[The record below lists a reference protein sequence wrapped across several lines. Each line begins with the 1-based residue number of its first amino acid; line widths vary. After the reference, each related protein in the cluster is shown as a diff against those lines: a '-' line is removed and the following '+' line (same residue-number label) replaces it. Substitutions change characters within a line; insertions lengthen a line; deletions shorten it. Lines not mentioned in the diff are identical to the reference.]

1 MAPKKCSPAG
11 IAAKAAGRKPKL
23 SVAKAVPKPAAVKAK
38 AKTKAKAKAF
48 APAPP
53 PQDERLEANVKRQK
67 TSHDGNDSAALPNDR
82 KGSGGPLISDFMIM
96 IPKQE
101 PQEDSFAGDVIC
113 KEEGPPSPV
122 GTVTLD
128 SFVNGFQSEGDW
140 KTKLQES
147 WKSLDDGDLAS
158 LMQQAVECPM
168 LKEYK
173 ILQDT
178 KPNNPVDDFK
188 LFVHWLVQKKVSS
201 RITAS
206 AAASMSDKPVS
217 PEHRGGLPD
226 DTAEQQAPTAAA
238 TTQELH
244 STSSTALE
252 ETAETAAA
260 PMADQRVSGSPD
272 DPAKQ
277 QAPTEAAE
285 TQEGLHST
293 FSTVLQETEETA
305 AATTAATASMS
316 DQPVSPEHR
325 GGLPDDTAKQQA
337 PTADATQEE
346 LHSTSST
353 ALQETAETAAAPM
366 AHQPVSAS
374 PKHGYT
380 SPDDPAKQQAPTE
393 AAETQEGLHSTFSTF
408 LQETEETAAAAT
420 TAAAASMS
428 DKPVSPEHRGGLPDD
443 TAEQQAPTAA
453 ATTQEL
459 HNTSSTALEEAAET
473 AAAPMADQRVSG
485 SPDDPAKQQAPTEAA
500 ETQEGL
506 RSTFSTVLQ
515 ETEETAAATTAAT
528 ASMSDQPVSPE
539 HRGGLPDDTAKQQ
552 APTAADATQ
561 EELHSASSTALQE
574 TAETAAAPM
583 AHQPVSASPKHGYT
597 SPDDPAKQQA
607 ATHPAATLDK
617 MGNTRSTA
625 PLETAN
631 KHKATSISAA
641 SAKTDVEFVE
651 VFLEDEAKCVAA
663 VKQHHLFPA
672 YLKFCQKHKPFIH
685 FDWTHPGDGKQVDTV
700 RNIRHFNSYLK
711 NAEAPLLDISKLLR
725 QYEAAMFDYDS
736 TDDYV
741 FPDLLLRVR
750 SHPMFNEFIEDVYTN
765 IEEPRYIQSGWT
777 FGSWPHNDFK
787 KFNTF
792 LIQKGQPPID
802 LAEAWPAI
810 LAGWHYGLSTAELDL
825 LSEEDFIS
833 ALSAAQGH
841 PLFREFW
848 SSQLLEKPHQP
859 RFASSSAHQVS
870 NLESFVIYL
879 RDTVKA
885 YMKAGVAGEE
895 HFNKYFGKMAPEET
909 AGEGKQEQ
917 VEVEESK
924 QAAMEWWSNC
934 DPEFIANSLMN
945 DENCPYCLEDEISR
959 VKKFEHFAEYFHFLK
974 KEEFV
979 DDDYSYGDPEGDPV
993 EDLVHFLRWF
1003 QKSPH
1008 SKINTET
1015 VTKRLDQKEAACASS
1030 LACNMMLFQ
1039 TH

>member
-244 STSSTALE
+244 
-252 ETAETAAA
+252 
-260 PMADQRVSGSPD
+260 
-272 DPAKQ
+272 
-277 QAPTEAAE
+277 
-285 TQEGLHST
+285 
-293 FSTVLQETEETA
+293 
-305 AATTAATASMS
+305 
-316 DQPVSPEHR
+316 
-325 GGLPDDTAKQQA
+325 
-337 PTADATQEE
+337 
-346 LHSTSST
+346 
-353 ALQETAETAAAPM
+353 
-366 AHQPVSAS
+366 
-374 PKHGYT
+374 
-380 SPDDPAKQQAPTE
+380 
-393 AAETQEGLHSTFSTF
+393 
-408 LQETEETAAAAT
+408 
-420 TAAAASMS
+420 
-428 DKPVSPEHRGGLPDD
+428 
-443 TAEQQAPTAA
+443 
-453 ATTQEL
+453 
-459 HNTSSTALEEAAET
+459 NTSSTALEEAAET

-641 SAKTDVEFVE
+641 SAKTDFEFVE
-651 VFLEDEAKCVAA
+651 VFLEDEANV
-663 VKQHHLFPA
+663 
-672 YLKFCQKHKPFIH
+672 
-685 FDWTHPGDGKQVDTV
+685 W
-700 RNIRHFNSYLK
+700 
-711 NAEAPLLDISKLLR
+711 
-725 QYEAAMFDYDS
+725 
-736 TDDYV
+736 
-741 FPDLLLRVR
+741 
-750 SHPMFNEFIEDVYTN
+750 
-765 IEEPRYIQSGWT
+765 
-777 FGSWPHNDFK
+777 
-787 KFNTF
+787 
-792 LIQKGQPPID
+792 
-802 LAEAWPAI
+802 
-810 LAGWHYGLSTAELDL
+810 
-825 LSEEDFIS
+825 
-833 ALSAAQGH
+833 
-841 PLFREFW
+841 
-848 SSQLLEKPHQP
+848 QL
-859 RFASSSAHQVS
+859 
-870 NLESFVIYL
+870 
-879 RDTVKA
+879 
-885 YMKAGVAGEE
+885 
-895 HFNKYFGKMAPEET
+895 
-909 AGEGKQEQ
+909 
-917 VEVEESK
+917 
-924 QAAMEWWSNC
+924 
-934 DPEFIANSLMN
+934 
-945 DENCPYCLEDEISR
+945 
-959 VKKFEHFAEYFHFLK
+959 
-974 KEEFV
+974 
-979 DDDYSYGDPEGDPV
+979 
-993 EDLVHFLRWF
+993 
-1003 QKSPH
+1003 
-1008 SKINTET
+1008 
-1015 VTKRLDQKEAACASS
+1015 
-1030 LACNMMLFQ
+1030 
-1039 TH
+1039 

>member
-238 TTQELH
+238 TTQEL
-244 STSSTALE
+244 
-252 ETAETAAA
+252 
-260 PMADQRVSGSPD
+260 R
-272 DPAKQ
+272 
-277 QAPTEAAE
+277 
-285 TQEGLHST
+285 
-293 FSTVLQETEETA
+293 
-305 AATTAATASMS
+305 
-316 DQPVSPEHR
+316 
-325 GGLPDDTAKQQA
+325 
-337 PTADATQEE
+337 
-346 LHSTSST
+346 
-353 ALQETAETAAAPM
+353 
-366 AHQPVSAS
+366 
-374 PKHGYT
+374 
-380 SPDDPAKQQAPTE
+380 
-393 AAETQEGLHSTFSTF
+393 
-408 LQETEETAAAAT
+408 
-420 TAAAASMS
+420 
-428 DKPVSPEHRGGLPDD
+428 
-443 TAEQQAPTAA
+443 
-453 ATTQEL
+453 
-459 HNTSSTALEEAAET
+459 NTSSTALEEAAET

-528 ASMSDQPVSPE
+528 AFMSDQPVSPE

-641 SAKTDVEFVE
+641 SARTDVEFVE

>member
-23 SVAKAVPKPAAVKAK
+23 SVAKA
-38 AKTKAKAKAF
+38 
-48 APAPP
+48 
-53 PQDERLEANVKRQK
+53 RLEANVKRQK

-188 LFVHWLVQKKVSS
+188 LFVHWLVQKK
-201 RITAS
+201 
-206 AAASMSDKPVS
+206 
-217 PEHRGGLPD
+217 
-226 DTAEQQAPTAAA
+226 
-238 TTQELH
+238 
-244 STSSTALE
+244 
-252 ETAETAAA
+252 
-260 PMADQRVSGSPD
+260 
-272 DPAKQ
+272 
-277 QAPTEAAE
+277 
-285 TQEGLHST
+285 
-293 FSTVLQETEETA
+293 
-305 AATTAATASMS
+305 
-316 DQPVSPEHR
+316 
-325 GGLPDDTAKQQA
+325 
-337 PTADATQEE
+337 
-346 LHSTSST
+346 
-353 ALQETAETAAAPM
+353 
-366 AHQPVSAS
+366 
-374 PKHGYT
+374 
-380 SPDDPAKQQAPTE
+380 
-393 AAETQEGLHSTFSTF
+393 
-408 LQETEETAAAAT
+408 
-420 TAAAASMS
+420 
-428 DKPVSPEHRGGLPDD
+428 
-443 TAEQQAPTAA
+443 
-453 ATTQEL
+453 
-459 HNTSSTALEEAAET
+459 
-473 AAAPMADQRVSG
+473 
-485 SPDDPAKQQAPTEAA
+485 
-500 ETQEGL
+500 
-506 RSTFSTVLQ
+506 
-515 ETEETAAATTAAT
+515 
-528 ASMSDQPVSPE
+528 
-539 HRGGLPDDTAKQQ
+539 
-552 APTAADATQ
+552 
-561 EELHSASSTALQE
+561 
-574 TAETAAAPM
+574 
-583 AHQPVSASPKHGYT
+583 
-597 SPDDPAKQQA
+597 QQA

-625 PLETAN
+625 SLETAN

-641 SAKTDVEFVE
+641 SAKTDFEFVE

-959 VKKFEHFAEYFHFLK
+959 YFHFLK
-974 KEEFV
+974 AEEFV

-1015 VTKRLDQKEAACASS
+1015 VTKRLDQKEAACMGVGADDGQVDEISEPGDVYDARIPVAEAEELVRRAVDAYPDPEDVMGSAAEVFEDAMRCAVQGLKPAFNLDMTETVASVSTFNGCLESIERETDDSSESNLKLCIDEIEKRGYAVECILLDAEWFGLPQSRRRVYFVCLDLRNQDIAVSAASFFEDVKTLIRQMYLEENFLLPDDDPALAEHFEFLSDRDDVADSDGGWTS
-1030 LACNMMLFQ
+1030 LHMSVAEKRGIPWPLQIPKAVQASKWFPLLTKRAREVVGFAADDKYRMKKKVSVADVYHSANRYSTGTRSLPVILPRSIAWSFAKQRPLLGRELLRCQGHSYDHDFLSSFTESQLGNLAGNAFAGNVIVAVVLAVMCSLRYSSESEMSEAEDIRKMVQSL
-1039 TH
+1039 TEDLPSRP

>member
-1 MAPKKCSPAG
+1 
-11 IAAKAAGRKPKL
+11 
-23 SVAKAVPKPAAVKAK
+23 
-38 AKTKAKAKAF
+38 
-48 APAPP
+48 
-53 PQDERLEANVKRQK
+53 
-67 TSHDGNDSAALPNDR
+67 
-82 KGSGGPLISDFMIM
+82 
-96 IPKQE
+96 
-101 PQEDSFAGDVIC
+101 
-113 KEEGPPSPV
+113 
-122 GTVTLD
+122 
-128 SFVNGFQSEGDW
+128 
-140 KTKLQES
+140 
-147 WKSLDDGDLAS
+147 
-158 LMQQAVECPM
+158 
-168 LKEYK
+168 
-173 ILQDT
+173 
-178 KPNNPVDDFK
+178 
-188 LFVHWLVQKKVSS
+188 
-201 RITAS
+201 
-206 AAASMSDKPVS
+206 
-217 PEHRGGLPD
+217 
-226 DTAEQQAPTAAA
+226 
-238 TTQELH
+238 
-244 STSSTALE
+244 
-252 ETAETAAA
+252 
-260 PMADQRVSGSPD
+260 
-272 DPAKQ
+272 
-277 QAPTEAAE
+277 
-285 TQEGLHST
+285 
-293 FSTVLQETEETA
+293 
-305 AATTAATASMS
+305 
-316 DQPVSPEHR
+316 
-325 GGLPDDTAKQQA
+325 
-337 PTADATQEE
+337 
-346 LHSTSST
+346 
-353 ALQETAETAAAPM
+353 
-366 AHQPVSAS
+366 
-374 PKHGYT
+374 
-380 SPDDPAKQQAPTE
+380 
-393 AAETQEGLHSTFSTF
+393 
-408 LQETEETAAAAT
+408 
-420 TAAAASMS
+420 
-428 DKPVSPEHRGGLPDD
+428 
-443 TAEQQAPTAA
+443 
-453 ATTQEL
+453 
-459 HNTSSTALEEAAET
+459 
-473 AAAPMADQRVSG
+473 MADQRVSG

-625 PLETAN
+625 SLETAN

-641 SAKTDVEFVE
+641 SAKTDFEFVE

-959 VKKFEHFAEYFHFLK
+959 VKNLSILLSIFTF
-974 KEEFV
+974 
-979 DDDYSYGDPEGDPV
+979 
-993 EDLVHFLRWF
+993 
-1003 QKSPH
+1003 
-1008 SKINTET
+1008 
-1015 VTKRLDQKEAACASS
+1015 
-1030 LACNMMLFQ
+1030 
-1039 TH
+1039 

>member
-238 TTQELH
+238 TTQEL
-244 STSSTALE
+244 
-252 ETAETAAA
+252 
-260 PMADQRVSGSPD
+260 R
-272 DPAKQ
+272 
-277 QAPTEAAE
+277 
-285 TQEGLHST
+285 
-293 FSTVLQETEETA
+293 
-305 AATTAATASMS
+305 
-316 DQPVSPEHR
+316 
-325 GGLPDDTAKQQA
+325 
-337 PTADATQEE
+337 
-346 LHSTSST
+346 
-353 ALQETAETAAAPM
+353 
-366 AHQPVSAS
+366 
-374 PKHGYT
+374 
-380 SPDDPAKQQAPTE
+380 
-393 AAETQEGLHSTFSTF
+393 
-408 LQETEETAAAAT
+408 
-420 TAAAASMS
+420 
-428 DKPVSPEHRGGLPDD
+428 
-443 TAEQQAPTAA
+443 
-453 ATTQEL
+453 
-459 HNTSSTALEEAAET
+459 NTSSTALEEAAET

-515 ETEETAAATTAAT
+515 ETEETAAAATTAAT

-625 PLETAN
+625 SLETAN

-641 SAKTDVEFVE
+641 SAKTDFEFVE

-924 QAAMEWWSNC
+924 QAAMEWGSNC